1 MKQIRKII
9 LSASMLLMFS
19 IAAFAE
25 SGFEAILNV
34 PFGASI
40 GIPPKSMKDYFG
52 TSEAG
57 VGFDSGVS
65 AQLGYMI
72 QAGDT
77 TAVSILAEVGYAYDT
92 VSFRAKLK
100 DELGGGSFLIASPI
114 HSLQV
119 GLLPKFNINGL
130 SIGIGGGVKIPMA
143 MSAYYKIEDNRY
155 DSMNGKTDPVKFN
168 MNDIKNIFKPQI
180 IGYIKLT
187 FDYSIFLSD
196 FFAINTGVYLGYDFM
211 PKTALYTGMFY
222 TNPKEETSGTFD
234 VGVQVGLRFGPQP
247 Y

>member
-100 DELGGGSFLIASPI
+100 DEAGGGSFLIASPI

-143 MSAYYKIEDNRY
+143 MSAYYQIEDNRY

-168 MNDIKNIFKPQI
+168 MNDIKNIFNPQI
-180 IGYIKLT
+180 IGYVKLT

-196 FFAINTGVYLGYDFM
+196 KLAVNTGIYLGYDFI
-211 PKTALYTGMFY
+211 PKTSLYTGMFGE
-222 TNPKEETSGTFD
+222 PKEETSGTFD
-234 VGVQVGLRFGPQP
+234 VGVQIGLRFGPQP

>member
-9 LSASMLLMFS
+9 LSASMLLTFS

-57 VGFDSGVS
+57 AGFDSGVS

-92 VSFRAKLK
+92 VSSGKSDLITVEKVRISVKVIDVETSFVLASGVGQGKLK
-100 DELGGGSFLIASPI
+100 DDPSKITKKI
-114 HSLQV
+114 
-119 GLLPKFNINGL
+119 
-130 SIGIGGGVKIPMA
+130 VKDLE
-143 MSAYYKIEDNRY
+143 KQL
-155 DSMNGKTDPVKFN
+155 KK
-168 MNDIKNIFKPQI
+168 KK
-180 IGYIKLT
+180 
-187 FDYSIFLSD
+187 
-196 FFAINTGVYLGYDFM
+196 
-211 PKTALYTGMFY
+211 
-222 TNPKEETSGTFD
+222 
-234 VGVQVGLRFGPQP
+234 
-247 Y
+247 

>member
-57 VGFDSGVS
+57 AGFDSGVS

-92 VSFRAKLK
+92 VSFRAKIK

-143 MSAYYKIEDNRY
+143 MSAYYQIEDNKAG
-155 DSMNGKTDPVKFN
+155 MNGKTDPVKYN

-196 FFAINTGVYLGYDFM
+196 FFAINTGVYLGYDFI
-211 PKTALYTGMFY
+211 PKTALYTGMFGIS
-222 TNPKEETSGTFD
+222 KEETSGTFD
-234 VGVQVGLRFGPQP
+234 VGVQIGLRFGPQP

>member
-52 TSEAG
+52 DSEAG
-57 VGFDSGVS
+57 AGFDSGVS

-92 VSFRAKLK
+92 VSFRAKIK

-143 MSAYYKIEDNRY
+143 MSAYYQIKDNRY
-155 DSMNGKTDPVKFN
+155 DNGKTDPVKFN

-196 FFAINTGVYLGYDFM
+196 FFAINTGIYLGYDFM
-211 PKTALYTGMFY
+211 PKTALYTGMFGY
-222 TNPKEETSGTFD
+222 PKEETSGTFD
-234 VGVQVGLRFGPQP
+234 IGVQIGLRFGPQP

>member
-19 IAAFAE
+19 ITAFAE

-57 VGFDSGVS
+57 AGFDSGVS

-72 QAGDT
+72 QAGDI

-92 VSFRAKLK
+92 VSFRAKFK
-100 DELGGGSFLIASPI
+100 DEAGGGSFLIASPI

-143 MSAYYKIEDNRY
+143 MSAYYQIEDNRY
-155 DSMNGKTDPVKFN
+155 IANGKTDPVKFN
-168 MNDIKNIFKPQI
+168 MNDIKNIFKPQV

-196 FFAINTGVYLGYDFM
+196 KLAVNTGIYLGYDFI
-211 PKTALYTGMFY
+211 PKTSLYTGMFGE
-222 TNPKEETSGTFD
+222 PKEETSGTFD
-234 VGVQVGLRFGPQP
+234 VGVQIGLRFGPQP